1 MSTVGLVLEG
11 IYRDG
16 TNSIATHAW
25 TGGKLPLFLGS
36 SGPFL
41 ASFLTLTLSDQAYKW
56 FLQEFHDYE
65 FLLQTP
71 AFLKHVGLLLARRV
85 KEPMGAVVGVGCP
98 GS

>member
-1 MSTVGLVLEG
+1 MEPTQ
-11 IYRDG
+11 
-16 TNSIATHAW
+16 
-25 TGGKLPLFLGS
+25 LPRTPGRVENCHYLLRS

-71 AFLKHVGLLLARRV
+71 AFLKHVGLLLARRG
-85 KEPMGAVVGVGCP
+85 KEPMGAVIGMGCL

>member
-1 MSTVGLVLEG
+1 MLEG

-25 TGGKLPLFLGS
+25 TGGKLPLFAVKWPIFG
-36 SGPFL
+36 FL
-41 ASFLTLTLSDQAYKW
+41 PYASLSDQAYKW

-71 AFLKHVGLLLARRV
+71 AFLKHVGLLLARRG
-85 KEPMGAVVGVGCP
+85 KEPMGTVIGMGCL

>member
-1 MSTVGLVLEG
+1 MEPTQ
-11 IYRDG
+11 
-16 TNSIATHAW
+16 
-25 TGGKLPLFLGS
+25 LPRTPGRVENCHYLLGS

-71 AFLKHVGLLLARRV
+71 AFLKHVGLLLARRG
-85 KEPMGAVVGVGCP
+85 KEPMGAVIGMGCL